1 MGENE
6 MRGQRKNRER
16 IIEMKKVENVRYINI
31 VEK

>member
-1 MGENE
+1 MEENE